1 MLVLLSI
8 SAFFS
13 FLLGKLTLPLLSKLI
28 LDIPNKRSSHTK
40 PKPTGGGI
48 FFVLPVSILS
58 LIFKDIVPLFVL
70 PLSFLALIDDRLNIS
85 SFFRYISQIFT
96 VFILLKYS
104 NLLELL
110 STQYKIFP
118 NLIYLLI
125 ILIFGTAIINF
136 INFMD
141 GIDGLVAGGMLI
153 TYIFILNINFE
164 YYLLFLI
171 GALIP
176 FIYFNW
182 SPSKVFM
189 GDVGST
195 FLASLYLF
203 SIFNTDNLEFS
214 NLSIL
219 IMPLSPFWLDCISCI
234 IRRFRTGQNI
244 FSAHKLH
251 LYQRLNQSGLS
262 HAIVASLYIFIILIF
277 GLITLLKISILNL
290 ISLIV
295 LLIFGVFLD
304 KYVAKP
310 FKVE

>member
-1 MLVLLSI
+1 
-8 SAFFS
+8 
-13 FLLGKLTLPLLSKLI
+13 
-28 LDIPNKRSSHTK
+28 
-40 PKPTGGGI
+40 
-48 FFVLPVSILS
+48 
-58 LIFKDIVPLFVL
+58 
-70 PLSFLALIDDRLNIS
+70 
-85 SFFRYISQIFT
+85 
-96 VFILLKYS
+96 
-104 NLLELL
+104 
-110 STQYKIFP
+110 
-118 NLIYLLI
+118 
-125 ILIFGTAIINF
+125 
-136 INFMD
+136 MD

-164 YYLLFLI
+164 YYLLFII
-171 GALIP
+171 GALIS

-214 NLSIL
+214 NLSVL

-234 IRRFRTGQNI
+234 IRRFRTRQNI

-262 HAIVASLYIFIILIF
+262 HEIVASLYILVILIF
-277 GLITLLKISILNL
+277 GIITSLKISILNL
-290 ISLIV
+290 ISLIM
-295 LLIFGVFLD
+295 LLILGIFLD